1 MVNWTGLFILFFIL
15 LLPPTLIFLG
25 FFLVLRFKRQIRAFV
40 RVSEKEYQMKKADV
54 YGKKLKTTVNGK
66 KCAWSIETK
75 PDSVRTV
82 FGLVPFYFCEVGK
95 ATTSNLLGTK
105 QTTITE
111 KELALIEEQSVL
123 NALLKVDLF
132 GKESIALMIG
142 ALGVGVVAGIIVA
155 KMVLF
160 KGAV

>member
-1 MVNWTGLFILFFIL
+1 MVNWTGLFVLFFIM
-15 LLPPTLIFLG
+15 LLPPVLIFLG
-25 FFLVLRFKRQIRAFV
+25 FFFVLRFKRQIRAFV
-40 RVSEKEYQMKKADV
+40 RVSEKEYQMKNADV
-54 YGKKLKTTVNGK
+54 YGKKIKTNVNGK

-95 ATTSNLLGTK
+95 ATTSNMLSTK

-123 NALLKVDLF
+123 NSLLKIDLF
-132 GKESIALMIG
+132 GKESIALIIG
-142 ALGVGVVAGIIVA
+142 ALGVGIVGGIIIA
-155 KMVLF
+155 KMILF
-160 KGAV
+160 KGAI